1 MNPAAPAPPTNPDP
15 TQVHIPMF
23 MPFFWLACAGLCGAL
38 GASWLRLPPQWW
50 AGLLGLCVLGVLW
63 QAKRVSRLQPR
74 REVPLTLLAAGFCLA
89 ALLYQLSLP
98 LSAPGQVG
106 YYVGKGAVEVQG
118 VVSAPPAAWENGQEL
133 VVRVQALNPLSAEVE
148 AADQGA
154 VRGKILLR
162 TMPGSAYAYGDLLS
176 IRGELTEASESGS
189 FSYKTYLFHQGIT
202 ALSQYARV
210 ELLERE
216 QGSPLYAAI
225 YRLRERSLLVARHIF
240 PEPESSLLRG
250 ILLGDRSGISE
261 DLEQAYAL
269 TGTAH
274 IIAISGFN
282 MAVLAG
288 LITKLFTRKL
298 GAWRGGALSI
308 LTLAFYTVLVGA
320 SASVLR
326 AALMGS
332 LGILGASINRRGSG
346 LNSLGL
352 AVCLMLLVNPHLPW
366 DVGFQL
372 SVAATLGMILFS
384 APMQARLQRWLEA
397 RIGQAA
403 ALRLSSTAGE
413 YLLTTFAAQAFTL
426 PLIVYHFQEVSP
438 LFLLA
443 NPLVLPAQPLVMLLG
458 MLALGGGLLSL
469 TLGNLLAWLAWLPAA
484 YTNHVVVWLADLLPS
499 AWRFPPFS
507 FFWVLAAW
515 ALVLSLTL
523 PLKHKPA
530 KALARPT
537 TLGIIGASLAV
548 LVWMAV
554 AHAPDSRLHLRAL
567 NSPEKPVLLV
577 RSAGG
582 RYLLVGG
589 ALPSTSLAEQ
599 LGRALPPFQREL
611 DGLVIPACGRD
622 DVQGLFGLNES
633 VRIGAVY
640 WACNPERLQT
650 TRRLYAAFQSAGVL
664 QRRLQAEDSLLMG
677 GSASI
682 HFALG
687 EDSLKGL
694 RLQSGDFSALIQ
706 YEAAANPEPASL
718 WIGAFAQDLP
728 EGQVRLAVGPRPLTD
743 STQSPES
750 SPIIMLA
757 DYRWV
762 EAITDGQEF
771 RIIAVK

>member
-1 MNPAAPAPPTNPDP
+1 
-15 TQVHIPMF
+15 

-38 GASWLRLPPQWW
+38 GANWLRLPWQWW
-50 AGLLGLCVLGVLW
+50 AGLLGVGVLGVLW
-63 QAKRVSRLQPR
+63 QARRASRLQPR
-74 REVPLTLLAAGFCLA
+74 RELSLSLLTAGFCLA
-89 ALLYQLSLP
+89 ALLFQLSLP
-98 LSAPGQVG
+98 LKTAATIG
-106 YYVGKGAVEVQG
+106 YYVSKGEVEVQG
-118 VVSAPPAAWENGQEL
+118 VVSEPPADWENGQEL

-176 IRGELTEASESGS
+176 IRGELTEAGESAA
-189 FSYKTYLFHQGIT
+189 FSYKDYLFHRGIT

-225 YRLRERSLLVARHIF
+225 YRLRERSLLVARQIF
-240 PEPESSLLRG
+240 PEPESALLRG
-250 ILLGDRSGISE
+250 ILLGDRSGISDE
-261 DLEQAYAL
+261 LEQAYAL

-352 AVCLMLLVNPHLPW
+352 VVCLMLLFNPHLPW

-372 SVAATLGMILFS
+372 SVAATLGMLLFS

-413 YLLTTFAAQAFTL
+413 YLLTTLAAQAFTL

-458 MLALGGGLLSL
+458 MLALGAGLLAVSL
-469 TLGNLLAWLAWLPAA
+469 GKVLGWLGWLPAA
-484 YTNHVVVWLADLLPS
+484 YTNRVVVWLAGLLPG

-507 FFWVLAAW
+507 FFWVLAVW
-515 ALVLSLTL
+515 ALVLSLAL

-530 KALARPT
+530 KALARPAA
-537 TLGIIGASLAV
+537 LGVIGASLAV
-548 LVWMAV
+548 LVWIAI
-554 AHAPDSRLHLRAL
+554 AHAPDGQVHLRAF
-567 NSPEKPVLLV
+567 NSPEQPVLLV
-577 RSAGG
+577 RGAEG

-589 ALPSTSLAEQ
+589 SLSSSSLAEQ
-599 LGRALPPFQREL
+599 LGSALPPFQREL
-611 DGLVIPACGRD
+611 DALIIPACGRD
-622 DVQGLFGLNES
+622 DVQGLFGLSES
-633 VRIGAVY
+633 IRIGVVY

-650 TRRLYAAFQSAGVL
+650 TRRLFAAFQGAGIP
-664 QRRLQAEDSLLMG
+664 QRRLQKEDSLLLG
-677 GSASI
+677 GSASVG
-682 HFALG
+682 FALG
-687 EDSLKGL
+687 EDSLKAL
-694 RLQSGDFSALIQ
+694 RLQNGSFSALIQ
-706 YEAAANPEPASL
+706 YEAFTIAEPASL
-718 WIGAFAQDLP
+718 WIGAFTQGVP
-728 EGQVRLAVGPRPLTD
+728 EGPVRLAVGPRPLTD
-743 STQSPES
+743 SARSPENS
-750 SPIIMLA
+750 SLIALT
-757 DYRWV
+757 DWTWV
-762 EAITDGQEF
+762 EAITDGQEL
-771 RIIAVK
+771 RLVAVK